1 MTVEVTNMENNIQTI
16 RFLINYI
23 EEHIDYDI
31 TLEGLAEK
39 VGYSKYHLHRMFTS
53 LVGFSVHQYVIR
65 RKLTESAKK
74 LLFSEL
80 PILEIALN
88 AGYESQQAYTHAF
101 KGLYKM
107 TPQVFRR
114 KHEFQPIQL
123 KFDMSGNLTN
133 LKGDRIMDIQLI
145 EMEEM
150 CFVGFKGNTKS
161 GFFIISRLWKKLYK
175 EKNNINNRI
184 CSDFL
189 IGINDYSNTYN
200 FEVGHPAFDYYAA
213 VEVTQSEEV
222 SSKLNVITIPA
233 GKYAVFTYQGK
244 SKDTIQPVLDYI
256 YKEWFPQS
264 SCQLN
269 ENVKIDFVRYG
280 EKINEKGQNQI
291 EVWIPII

>member
-1 MTVEVTNMENNIQTI
+1 MENNIKTI
-16 RFLINYI
+16 QFLVNYI
-23 EEHIDYDI
+23 EEHIDDNI
-31 TLEGLAEK
+31 TLEELADT

-88 AGYESQQAYTHAF
+88 AGYESQQAYTLAF
-101 KGLYKM
+101 KRLYKM

-114 KHEFQPIQL
+114 KHEFKPIQL

-145 EMEEM
+145 DREEM
-150 CFVGFKGNTKS
+150 YFVGFKGNTKR
-161 GFFIISRLWKKLYK
+161 GFFIIPRLWKKLHK
-175 EKNNINNRI
+175 EKNNIANRV
-184 CSDFL
+184 CSDFV
-189 IGINDYSNTYN
+189 IGINDYTSDYKYEEDHPT
-200 FEVGHPAFDYYAA
+200 FEYYAA
-213 VEVTQSEEV
+213 VEVTQSEEI
-222 SSKLNVITIPA
+222 SLKMNAITLPA
-233 GKYAVFTYQGK
+233 GRYAVFTYQGK
-244 SKDTIQPVLDYI
+244 SKDTIQPVMDYI

-269 ENVKIDFVRYG
+269 ENIKIDFVRYG
-280 EKINEKGQNQI
+280 EKTNDKGQNQI
-291 EVWIPII
+291 EVWIPIM